1 MDKARLKKIGKIAGN
16 AILYLF
22 LALCII
28 VVGFT
33 VFGARNEDG
42 AVNVFGYQMRIVTT
56 DSMAPCEAT
65 DVSGYEIGSI
75 RRRSVVFVET
85 VPEDPAEAAAF
96 YESLREYDVLTF
108 RYVYTSQVTITHRL
122 IHKEPN
128 GKGGYILTL
137 VGDNKTEGSHLLT
150 QTIDTSEKN
159 AMNYVIGKVV
169 GTSYLLGTVLSVL
182 REPVGIVCVIILPC
196 LVIIVLEVLKIIGV
210 MNAEKKKKAQAEKEA
225 TENELAELR
234 KRLAEY
240 ERRDTADKK
249 NGTSEE
255 KKEDE
260 N

>member
-1 MDKARLKKIGKIAGN
+1 MDKAKLKKIGKIVGN

-65 DVSGYEIGSI
+65 DVSDYEIGSI
-75 RRRSVVFVET
+75 RRRSVVFIKA
-85 VPEDPAEAAAF
+85 VPEDPTEAAAF

-122 IHKEPN
+122 IQKEPN

-150 QTIDTSEKN
+150 QTIDTSEEN
-159 AMNYVIGKVV
+159 AMNYVIGKVT

-182 REPVGIVCVIILPC
+182 REPVGIICAIILPC
-196 LVIIVLEVLKIIGV
+196 LIIIALEVLKIIGV
-210 MNAEKKKKAQAEKEA
+210 LNSEKKKKAQAEKEA

-234 KRLAEY
+234 RKLAEY
-240 ERRDTADKK
+240 EKGAHPPANEVAT
-249 NGTSEE
+249 E
-255 KKEDE
+255 KKEE
-260 N
+260 